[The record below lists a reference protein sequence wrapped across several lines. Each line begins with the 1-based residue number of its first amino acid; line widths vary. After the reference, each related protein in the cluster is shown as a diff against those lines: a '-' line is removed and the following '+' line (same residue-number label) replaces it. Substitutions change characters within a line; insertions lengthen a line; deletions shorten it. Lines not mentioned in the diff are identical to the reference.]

1 MKKTF
6 GIIFTVLMLPGVIQA
21 QMRPQPESRD
31 CNRACLLGLLD
42 QYLNAVVQHNPA
54 AVPLAAGY
62 RQTDNAVVRRP
73 GQGIWETAKALGKVQ
88 RRYVDPVTGN
98 VAYFGTLEEVSGN
111 AAIVTLRVKVEDR
124 KITEAEWYLAR
135 KGDPGIGVGAGAQAN
150 AAFWDPEY
158 LAKNPPVERVVPK
171 AERVSRNDLI
181 SITNSYFD
189 SLSARDGR
197 VMIAHPG
204 CIRLE
209 NGVRTTQRDAPAK
222 LAPNAP
228 GIYQGQTDC
237 MNEGAMANIFAVV
250 ARRFPVVDEEAGV
263 VLGLGVFLRKPG
275 VAMRRNQFSEW
286 FVIDEGK
293 IRSIYSSMFYPDQFA
308 LVPNWPPYDGN
319 WPVLPAPK

>member
-1 MKKTF
+1 
-6 GIIFTVLMLPGVIQA
+6 
-21 QMRPQPESRD
+21 MRYALGLILALGASSVFAAD
-31 CNRACLLGLLD
+31 CDRACLKGLLD

-54 AVPLAAGY
+54 AVPLTPGC
-62 RQTDNAVVRRP
+62 RQTENAVVLRP
-73 GQGIWETAKALGKVQ
+73 GQGIWQTAKAPGKVQ

-98 VAYFGTLEEVSGN
+98 VAFFGTLEEQSGN
-111 AAIVTLRVKVEDR
+111 EAVVTLRLQVEDR
-124 KITEAEWYLAR
+124 KVSEAEWYLAR

-158 LAKNPPVERVVPK
+158 LAAHPPVERVVPK

-189 SLSARDGR
+189 SLSARDGK
-197 VMIAHPG
+197 VMIANPG

-209 NGVRTTQRDAPAK
+209 NGVLTTQRDAPADS
-222 LAPNAP
+222 PP
-228 GIYQGQTDC
+228 GATGVLKGKTDC
-237 MNEGAMANIFAVV
+237 MHEGAMANIFAVV

-275 VAMRRNQFSEW
+275 AAMRRNQFSEW
-286 FVIDEGK
+286 FVIERGK
-293 IRSIYSSMFYPDQFA
+293 IQAIYSSMFYPGQDA